1 MLFTYNKIRLVRNR
15 NGFKINNNDIIL
27 TTVNIN
33 PNNYYYVTI
42 LYVIGIDIM

>member
-15 NGFKINNNDIIL
+15 NGFKINNNDIL

-33 PNNYYYVTI
+33 PNNYYYVAI
-42 LYVIGIDIM
+42 LYVIGVDIM